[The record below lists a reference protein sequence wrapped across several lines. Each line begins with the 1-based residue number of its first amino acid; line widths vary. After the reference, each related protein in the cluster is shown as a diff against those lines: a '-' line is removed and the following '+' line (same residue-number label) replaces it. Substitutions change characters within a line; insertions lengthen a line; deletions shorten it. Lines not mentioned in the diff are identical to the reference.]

1 MKLEDARWL
10 RSALPHGRTLYRY
23 YKDRYSLQLLRYAV
37 PFETSVQAL
46 RASSV
51 AGLLQKP
58 RVRDVLA
65 RCDGRLSPSLLQQAD
80 GDPADECYVLSLGLW
95 RGQQMSRDGCNL
107 VLQLNFA
114 RSHDGPFRH
123 LVRPE
128 EGVDPFNYY
137 AHPVLDDER
146 RERRYTL
153 AWSRIDV
160 DLDAGEALIEEVQ
173 SDWVR
178 WAAVAQRLA
187 SRFSEDAMLR
197 RFGVRADAE
206 RMQRYQQMLL
216 ARHAAVWDEAMLSA
230 TLFFLREEL
239 GIRHIYYHTHASGQ
253 WLKRI
258 RDRLPPRSLYTEL
271 PRRFCFRE
279 TDALPG
285 FLARTRRIAR
295 MRKAHGDLRMH
306 VLQV

>member
-1 MKLEDARWL
+1 MKLDDIRWL
-10 RSALPHGRTLYRY
+10 RAALPRGRTLYRH

-37 PFETSVQAL
+37 PTVTPVQAL

-58 RVRDVLA
+58 RVREVLA
-65 RCDGRLSPSLLQQAD
+65 RCDGRLSPALLRQAD
-80 GDPADECYVLSLGLW
+80 GDPQDECYLLSLGTW
-95 RGQQMSRDGCNL
+95 RDVQTSRGGCNL

-114 RSHDGPFRH
+114 RSHDVPFRW

-128 EGVDPFNYY
+128 EGVDPFNHGG
-137 AHPVLDDER
+137 HPVLDDPR

-160 DLDAGEALIEEVQ
+160 DLDAGEALIEELQ

-178 WAAVAQRLA
+178 RAAVAQRLA
-187 SRFSEDAMLR
+187 ARFTAESMLR

-206 RMQRYQQMLL
+206 RLQCYHQTLL
-216 ARHAAVWDEAMLSA
+216 ARHAALWDEAMLSA

-239 GIRHIYYHTHASGQ
+239 GIRHIYYHTPASGQ

-258 RDRLPPRSLYTEL
+258 RDQLPPRSLYSDL

-285 FLARTRRIAR
+285 FLARSRRIAR
-295 MRKAHGDLRMH
+295 LRKAHRE
-306 VLQV
+306 VRLQQLAV

>member
-1 MKLEDARWL
+1 MKLDEARWL
-10 RSALPHGRTLYRY
+10 RAALPDGRTLYRY

-37 PFETSVQAL
+37 PCETSVQAL

-80 GDPADECYVLSLGLW
+80 GDPSDECYVLSLGLW

-114 RSHDGPFRH
+114 RSHDVPFRH

-128 EGVDPFNYY
+128 EGVDPFNFY

-160 DLDAGEALIEEVQ
+160 DLDAREALIEEVQ

-178 WAAVAQRLA
+178 RAVAVQRYAMRLA
-187 SRFSEDAMLR
+187 AGTMLL
-197 RFGVRADAE
+197 RFGMDADAE
-206 RMQRYQQMLL
+206 RLQRYRDTLL
-216 ARHAAVWDEAMLSA
+216 ARHAAMWDEAMLSA

-239 GIRHIYYHTHASGQ
+239 GIRHIYYHTPASGQ

-258 RDRLPPRSLYTEL
+258 HHRLPPRSLYTDL

-279 TDALPG
+279 TDELPG
-285 FLARTRRIAR
+285 FLARSRRIAR
-295 MRKAHGDLRMH
+295 LRRVRGELRMH

>member
-1 MKLEDARWL
+1 
-10 RSALPHGRTLYRY
+10 
-23 YKDRYSLQLLRYAV
+23 
-37 PFETSVQAL
+37 
-46 RASSV
+46 
-51 AGLLQKP
+51 
-58 RVRDVLA
+58 
-65 RCDGRLSPSLLQQAD
+65 
-80 GDPADECYVLSLGLW
+80 
-95 RGQQMSRDGCNL
+95 
-107 VLQLNFA
+107 
-114 RSHDGPFRH
+114 
-123 LVRPE
+123 
-128 EGVDPFNYY
+128 
-137 AHPVLDDER
+137 
-146 RERRYTL
+146 
-153 AWSRIDV
+153 
-160 DLDAGEALIEEVQ
+160 
-173 SDWVR
+173 
-178 WAAVAQRLA
+178 
-187 SRFSEDAMLR
+187 MLR

-206 RMQRYQQMLL
+206 RMQRYQQTLL